1 VAVLSETFKG
11 WMADEEGAIAKRAE
25 KRRREKGATYN
36 QFFDLTKKAIEVE
49 ESMEKA
55 IEVEESMEKAKA
67 LEAEAK
73 LMAEEREIMF
83 IDTTNMT
90 EGQKAWVKKH
100 RAIIQQRDS

>member
-1 VAVLSETFKG
+1 MV
-11 WMADEEGAIAKRAE
+11 
-25 KRRREKGATYN
+25 
-36 QFFDLTKKAIEVE
+36 
-49 ESMEKA
+49 
-55 IEVEESMEKAKA
+55 

-90 EGQKAWVKKH
+90 EGQKAWVEKR